1 MCFHRVCVFFGLPV
15 IDRRPRISACF
26 VDYGVSL
33 ELGVAMGM
41 QKIGFSFLGALET
54 IPRANLR

>member
-1 MCFHRVCVFFGLPV
+1 MCFHCFCVFFGLPV

-41 QKIGFSFLGALET
+41 QKKALSAGESLAT
-54 IPRANLR
+54 KLAK